1 MALVRRRRKRRKET
15 SSLQILEEAFHL
27 LRTAPASALWT
38 FYIGTVPFVA
48 LAMYFVADLSSN
60 NFLERDSVQIAII
73 MVVAFFWM
81 KTCHARFSAQLYH
94 LITPGHLPE
103 RTRWQQF
110 RYLSALWLLQ
120 AFHFPMLIV
129 GMFFMIPLGWI
140 IAAWQNM
147 TVLTYTADHRKNALR
162 GLLHHSLRNS
172 HYEWAQN
179 HGILMIIGF
188 VALFLWIN
196 FVSACVIL
204 AGFGKTFF
212 GTDSLFTINPAAA
225 VFNTTFMTGTALIV
239 YLLVSPILKA
249 VYLLRCFYADSRT
262 TGADLLSRLASCR
275 SRREREALR
284 SGNRL
289 DKVAAMAFFL
299 IVGVSGPARSQEKDG
314 EVPGSGKTATAQ
326 VEQSDGDALQTA
338 IRDTMQQKKYQWRL
352 SRRDFEEL
360 SEEDQGWVTKQLNNI
375 ADSMEAFWNRMRER
389 IREWEEKLK
398 KKQKEQ
404 EKKNR
409 GSRDTGYKLPGME
422 GFSSVVSI
430 TLIVVVVGLLGWL
443 IVILVKHYKSNAPVE
458 FEDLE
463 ATGPIDLESEDI
475 VASQLPEDE
484 WMKLAREQI
493 ARGDTRLAIR
503 ALFLA
508 SLAHLG
514 ENGLLKIARFKS
526 NRDYNRE
533 LELRARH
540 RNLLRDAFD
549 ENTSLFERAWYGLHV
564 LGDEAVD
571 HFMQNY
577 EKISN
582 DTRAEKAGTTA

>member
-1 MALVRRRRKRRKET
+1 
-15 SSLQILEEAFHL
+15 
-27 LRTAPASALWT
+27 
-38 FYIGTVPFVA
+38 
-48 LAMYFVADLSSN
+48 
-60 NFLERDSVQIAII
+60 
-73 MVVAFFWM
+73 
-81 KTCHARFSAQLYH
+81 
-94 LITPGHLPE
+94 
-103 RTRWQQF
+103 
-110 RYLSALWLLQ
+110 
-120 AFHFPMLIV
+120 
-129 GMFFMIPLGWI
+129 
-140 IAAWQNM
+140 
-147 TVLTYTADHRKNALR
+147 
-162 GLLHHSLRNS
+162 
-172 HYEWAQN
+172 
-179 HGILMIIGF
+179 
-188 VALFLWIN
+188 
-196 FVSACVIL
+196 
-204 AGFGKTFF
+204 
-212 GTDSLFTINPAAA
+212 
-225 VFNTTFMTGTALIV
+225 
-239 YLLVSPILKA
+239 
-249 VYLLRCFYADSRT
+249 
-262 TGADLLSRLASCR
+262 
-275 SRREREALR
+275 
-284 SGNRL
+284 
-289 DKVAAMAFFL
+289 
-299 IVGVSGPARSQEKDG
+299 
-314 EVPGSGKTATAQ
+314 
-326 VEQSDGDALQTA
+326 
-338 IRDTMQQKKYQWRL
+338 MQQKKYQWRL

-422 GFSSVVSI
+422 GFSSLVSI
-430 TLIVVVVGLLGWL
+430 TLIVVVGGLLGWL